1 MVMEFVQTDKAPK
14 PIGPYS
20 QAVKAGSILFVSGQ
34 IPIDPETGKLVQ
46 GDFKDKAKRA
56 LMNLVSIVEAAGG
69 SIENIVKVT
78 VYLTDISRFPEFNK
92 VYEDIMKGHK
102 PARAVIGVASL
113 PAGAEIEVEAIAIL
127 ND

>member
-1 MVMEFVQTDKAPK
+1 MEFVQTDKAPK

-20 QAVKAGSILFVSGQ
+20 QAVRAGSMLFVSGQ

-46 GDFKDKAKRA
+46 GSFKDKARRA

-78 VYLTDISRFPEFNK
+78 VYLTDISRFPEFNQ

-127 ND
+127 NE

>member
-1 MVMEFVQTDKAPK
+1 MEFVQTDKAPK

-20 QAVKAGSILFVSGQ
+20 QAVRAGSMLFVSGQ

-46 GDFKDKAKRA
+46 GSFKDKARRA
-56 LMNLVSIVEAAGG
+56 LMNLVSIVEASGG

-78 VYLTDISRFPEFNK
+78 VYLTDISRFPEFNQ

-127 ND
+127 NE

>member
-1 MVMEFVQTDKAPK
+1 MEFIQTDKAPK

-20 QAVKAGSILFVSGQ
+20 QAVKVGDMLFVSGQ

-46 GDFKDKAKRA
+46 GSFKDKARRA

-69 SIENIVKVT
+69 SVEDIVKVT
-78 VYLTDISRFPEFNK
+78 VYLTDISRFPEFNQ
-92 VYEDIMKGHK
+92 VYEDVMKGHK

-127 ND
+127 EDH

>member
-1 MVMEFVQTDKAPK
+1 MEFIQTDKAPK

-20 QAVKAGSILFVSGQ
+20 QAVKVGNMLFVSGQ

-46 GDFKDKAKRA
+46 GSFKDKARRA

-69 SIENIVKVT
+69 SVEDIVKVT
-78 VYLTDISRFPEFNK
+78 VYLTDISRFPEFNQ
-92 VYEDIMKGHK
+92 VYEDVMKGHK

-127 ND
+127 EDH